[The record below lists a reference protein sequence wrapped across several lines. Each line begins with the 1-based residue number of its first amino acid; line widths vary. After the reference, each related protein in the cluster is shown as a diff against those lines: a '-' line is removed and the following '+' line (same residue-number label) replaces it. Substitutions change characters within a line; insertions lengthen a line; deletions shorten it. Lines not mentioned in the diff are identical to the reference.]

1 MLGFQMLDL
10 QMLDLQMLGFQIL
23 AFQMPASILGSQM
36 LGLRILKIDDV
47 RLGINI
53 DLILAKVPLRC
64 LASEV
69 SARQPAKI
77 LTCS

>member
-1 MLGFQMLDL
+1 MLDLQILDL
-10 QMLDLQMLGFQIL
+10 QMLSFQVL
-23 AFQMPASILGSQM
+23 DFQMPSFQMQGRRILGPKM

-53 DLILAKVPLRC
+53 DLRPSKVPLHR

-69 SARQPAKI
+69 RLSNPLRF
-77 LTCS
+77 